1 MKKSKS
7 DGVYFFWSAAMIVCV
22 LLAVFVLM
30 FASCSGGEKC
40 DAPPSQSPSQESG
53 APGTQDP
60 GPVSDDPNGDV
71 PPDGSPDP
79 SHPVGGDSVELAQTE
94 DMGQEYIDKFVFIGD
109 STTNGLAV
117 YDIIPRSR
125 VWTPSNGTLAIFR
138 WNIDAI
144 QVDGAS
150 MIMDAAVGE
159 KKPEYLLITLGVNG
173 VSMLSEE
180 EFKTYYTEMVQALQ
194 AASPDTKII
203 LNTMYPV
210 SVNYDTSTGITN
222 EKIDTANGW
231 IRDIAEATG
240 TKFLNSASILKD
252 ESGAMIES
260 YHNGDYIHPN
270 AETYNLIINYIRTHG
285 YV

>member
-7 DGVYFFWSAAMIVCV
+7 DGVYFFWSAAMIICV

-30 FASCSGGEKC
+30 FASCSGGDNGE
-40 DAPPSQSPSQESG
+40 AGASTPP
-53 APGTQDP
+53 TQA
-60 GPVSDDPNGDV
+60 SDDPGTESPDPVTQSPASDPGTTDPVDV
-71 PPDGSPDP
+71 PPDAGS
-79 SHPVGGDSVELAQTE
+79 SAELALTE
-94 DMGQEYIDKFVFIGD
+94 DMGQEYIDSFVFIGD
-109 STTNGLAV
+109 STTNGLAA

-125 VWTPSNGTLAIFR
+125 VWTPSNGTLSIFR

-144 QVDGAS
+144 QVDGTG
-150 MIMDAAVGE
+150 MIMDAAVAE
-159 KKPEYLLITLGVNG
+159 KKPAYLLITLGVNG
-173 VSMLSEE
+173 VSMLGET

-194 AASPDTKII
+194 SASPDTKII

-210 SVNYDTSTGITN
+210 SANYDTSSGISN

-231 IRDIAEATG
+231 IRDIAETTG

-252 ESGAMIES
+252 ETGAMIES
-260 YHNGDYIHPN
+260 YHNGDFIHPN
-270 AETYNLIINYIRTHG
+270 ADTYKLIINYIRTHG